1 MMSDDGNEPTRFTAC
16 AGLLDRS
23 EPEVGNYF
31 VSTYPPFSCWSEGA
45 VDAYQRRLAQ
55 PPASG
60 DVPLG
65 LYVHIPFCVERCQYC
80 YYLSY
85 DNQASEI
92 DGYLERLADEWARYA
107 RAPAVADRPLD
118 FVYFGGGTPSI
129 LSVARLRSLARAL
142 QRSGSWADAR
152 EITFECAPR
161 SVTAD
166 KVQALRDLGVTRLS
180 LGVQQLDDAVLA
192 ANGRI
197 HLTADVE
204 RAYES
209 IRLGGFDIVNLDLMV
224 GLVGETDES
233 FFASL
238 ERVIGF
244 RSESITI
251 YQLEIPLNTP
261 LYRSLRAAAPSQP
274 PASWDVKHARL
285 GAAMARLEA
294 AGYTIRS
301 AYSAVLDPARH
312 PFVYQDAQYHG
323 ADLIGIGASAFSHL
337 GGVNQQNL
345 ASLAAY
351 LDAGARDQAPVW
363 RAYELSARERL
374 VREFILQLKLGG
386 VKRSYFQEKFET
398 EVLATFAEPLDET
411 RRRGWIS
418 IGDEAITVT
427 REGLVRV
434 DRWLPAFYLPEHQ
447 NVRYS

>member
-1 MMSDDGNEPTRFTAC
+1 MRDDGSEPTRVAAC
-16 AGLLDRS
+16 AGLLDRP

-31 VSTYPPFSCWSEGA
+31 VSTYPPFSCWTEGA
-45 VDAYQRRLAQ
+45 VDAYRRRLAL

-65 LYVHIPFCVERCQYC
+65 LYVHVPFCVERCQYC
-80 YYLSY
+80 YYLSH
-85 DNQASEI
+85 DDKSGEI
-92 DGYLERLADEWARYA
+92 DGYLEVLADEWARYA
-107 RAPAVADRPLD
+107 SAPAVADRPLR

-129 LSVARLRSLARAL
+129 LSVTRLRSLARAL

-152 EITFECAPR
+152 EISFECAPK

-166 KVQALRDLGVTRLS
+166 KARALRELGVTRLS

-192 ANGRI
+192 ANGRV

-209 IRLGGFDIVNLDLMV
+209 IRLGGFDVVNLDLMV

-233 FFASL
+233 FFTSL
-238 ERVIGF
+238 ERVIGL
-244 RSESITI
+244 RPESVTI

-261 LYRSLRAAAPSQP
+261 LYRSLRAAALAQP

-285 GAAMARLEA
+285 TAAMARLEV

-301 AYSAVLDPARH
+301 AYSAVLDRARH

-323 ADLIGIGASAFSHL
+323 ADLVGIGASAFSHL
-337 GGVNQQNL
+337 SGVNQQNL

-351 LDAGARDQAPVW
+351 LDAGARDQPPFW

-374 VREFILQLKLGG
+374 VRELILQLKLGG
-386 VKRSYFQEKFET
+386 VERRYFRKKFKAD
-398 EVLATFAEPLDET
+398 VLESFAEPLGEA
-411 RRRGWIS
+411 RRRGWL
-418 IGDEAITVT
+418 AIEDQAVTVT

>member
-1 MMSDDGNEPTRFTAC
+1 MKDDASEPTRVAAC
-16 AGLLDRS
+16 AGLLDRP

-31 VSTYPPFSCWSEGA
+31 VSTYPPFSCWTEGA
-45 VDAYQRRLAQ
+45 VDAYRRRLAQ

-80 YYLSY
+80 YYLSH
-85 DNQASEI
+85 DDRSGEI
-92 DGYLERLADEWARYA
+92 DGYLEALADEWARYA
-107 RAPAVADRPLD
+107 NAPVVAGRPLG

-129 LSVARLRSLARAL
+129 LSVARLRSLAQAL
-142 QRSGSWADAR
+142 QQSGSWADAR
-152 EITFECAPR
+152 EVTFECAPK
-161 SVTAD
+161 SVTTD
-166 KVQALRDLGVTRLS
+166 KARALRDLGVTRLS

-192 ANGRI
+192 ANGRV

-209 IRLGGFDIVNLDLMV
+209 LRLGGFDVVNLDLMV
-224 GLVGETDES
+224 GLVDETDES
-233 FFASL
+233 FFNSL
-238 ERVIGF
+238 ERVIGL
-244 RSESITI
+244 RPESVTI

-261 LYRSLRAAAPSQP
+261 LYRSLRAEVPAPP

-285 GAAMARLEA
+285 AAAMARLEA

-323 ADLIGIGASAFSHL
+323 ADLVGIGASAFSHL

-351 LDAGARDQAPVW
+351 LDAGTRDRPPFW

-386 VKRSYFQEKFET
+386 VDRRYFREKFKT
-398 EVLATFAEPLDET
+398 DVLESFDEPLDEA
-411 RRRGWIS
+411 RRRGWLT
-418 IGDEAITVT
+418 IGDEAVAVT
-427 REGLVRV
+427 REGLVRL

>member
-1 MMSDDGNEPTRFTAC
+1 
-16 AGLLDRS
+16 LLDRP

-31 VSTYPPFSCWSEGA
+31 VSTYPPFSCWTEGA
-45 VDAYQRRLAQ
+45 VDAYRRRLAQ

-80 YYLSY
+80 YYLSH
-85 DNQASEI
+85 DDRSGEI
-92 DGYLERLADEWARYA
+92 DGYLEALADEWARYA
-107 RAPAVADRPLD
+107 NAPVVAGRPLG

-142 QRSGSWADAR
+142 QQSGSWADAR
-152 EITFECAPR
+152 EVTFECAPK

-166 KVQALRDLGVTRLS
+166 KARALRDLGVTRLS

-192 ANGRI
+192 ANGRV

-209 IRLGGFDIVNLDLMV
+209 LRLGGFDVVNLDLMV
-224 GLVGETDES
+224 GLVDETDES
-233 FFASL
+233 FFNSL
-238 ERVIGF
+238 ERVIGL
-244 RSESITI
+244 RPESVTI

-261 LYRSLRAAAPSQP
+261 LYRSLRAEVPAPP

-285 GAAMARLEA
+285 AAAMARLEA

-301 AYSAVLDPARH
+301 AYSAVLDPVRH

-323 ADLIGIGASAFSHL
+323 ADLVGIGASAFSHL

-351 LDAGARDQAPVW
+351 LDAGARDQPPFW

-386 VKRSYFQEKFET
+386 VDRRYFREKFKT
-398 EVLATFAEPLDET
+398 DVLESFDEPLDEA
-411 RRRGWIS
+411 RRRGWLT
-418 IGDEAITVT
+418 IGDEAVAVT

>member
-1 MMSDDGNEPTRFTAC
+1 MRDDGSEPARVAAC
-16 AGLLDRS
+16 AGLLDRP

-31 VSTYPPFSCWSEGA
+31 VSTYPPFSCWTSGA
-45 VDAYQRRLAQ
+45 VDAYRRRLAQ

-65 LYVHIPFCVERCQYC
+65 LYVHVPFCVDRCQYC
-80 YYLSY
+80 YYLSH
-85 DNQASEI
+85 DDRSGEI
-92 DGYLERLADEWARYA
+92 DSYLEALADEWARYA
-107 RAPAVADRPLD
+107 SAPALADRPLE

-129 LSVARLRSLARAL
+129 LSVARLRSLALAL
-142 QRSGSWADAR
+142 QRSRSWADAR
-152 EITFECAPR
+152 EVTFESAPR
-161 SVTAD
+161 SVTPD
-166 KVQALRDLGVTRLS
+166 KARALRDLGVTRVS

-192 ANGRI
+192 ANGRV

-233 FFASL
+233 FFTSL
-238 ERVIGF
+238 ERVIGL
-244 RSESITI
+244 RPESITI

-261 LYRSLRAAAPSQP
+261 LYRSLRAAVPAHP

-294 AGYTIRS
+294 AGYTFRS

-323 ADLIGIGASAFSHL
+323 ADLVGIGASAFSHL

-351 LDAGARDQAPVW
+351 LDAGARGQPPFF
-363 RAYELSARERL
+363 RAYELSERERL
-374 VREFILQLKLGG
+374 VRELILQLKLGG
-386 VKRSYFQEKFET
+386 AERRYFREKFHT
-398 EVLATFAEPLDET
+398 DVLESFAVPFDEA
-411 RRRGWIS
+411 RRRGWLT
-418 IGDEAITVT
+418 IGSEAVTLT

>member
-1 MMSDDGNEPTRFTAC
+1 MSDDGSEPARVAAC
-16 AGLLDRS
+16 AGLLDRP

-31 VSTYPPFSCWSEGA
+31 VSTYPPFSCWTEGA
-45 VDAYQRRLAQ
+45 VDAYRRRLAQ

-65 LYVHIPFCVERCQYC
+65 LYVHVPFCVDRCQYC
-80 YYLSY
+80 YYLSH
-85 DNQASEI
+85 DDRSGEI
-92 DGYLERLADEWARYA
+92 DSYLGALAEEWARYA
-107 RAPAVADRPLD
+107 GAPAVADRPLA

-142 QRSGSWADAR
+142 QRSGSWAEAR
-152 EITFECAPR
+152 EVTFECAPR
-161 SVTAD
+161 SVTAE
-166 KVQALRDLGVTRLS
+166 KARALRDLGVTRVS

-192 ANGRI
+192 ANGRV

-209 IRLGGFDIVNLDLMV
+209 IRFGGFDIVNLDLMV

-233 FFASL
+233 FFSSL
-238 ERVIGF
+238 ERVISL
-244 RSESITI
+244 RPESVTI

-261 LYRSLRAAAPSQP
+261 LYRSLRAAAPAHP

-294 AGYTIRS
+294 AGYVFRS

-323 ADLIGIGASAFSHL
+323 ADLVGIGASAFSHL

-351 LDAGARDQAPVW
+351 LDAGARGQPPFF
-363 RAYELSARERL
+363 RAYELSERERL
-374 VREFILQLKLGG
+374 VRELILQLKLGG
-386 VKRSYFQEKFET
+386 VERRYFREKFRTDVVES
-398 EVLATFAEPLDET
+398 FAVPLDEA
-411 RRRGWIS
+411 RRRGWLT
-418 IGDEAITVT
+418 IGDEAITLT

-434 DRWLPAFYLPEHQ
+434 DRWLTAFYLPEHQ
-447 NVRYS
+447 NIRYS

>member
-1 MMSDDGNEPTRFTAC
+1 MSDDGSEPTRVAAC
-16 AGLLDRS
+16 AGLLDRP
-23 EPEVGNYF
+23 EPEGGNYF
-31 VSTYPPFSCWSEGA
+31 VSTYPPFSCWTEGA
-45 VDAYQRRLAQ
+45 VDAYRRRLAQ

-80 YYLSY
+80 YYLSH
-85 DNQASEI
+85 DDKSGEI
-92 DGYLERLADEWARYA
+92 DGYLEVLADEWARHA
-107 RAPAVADRPLD
+107 SAPAVADRPLG

-142 QRSGSWADAR
+142 QRSGSWAEAR
-152 EITFECAPR
+152 EITFECAPK

-166 KVQALRDLGVTRLS
+166 KARALRDLGVTRLS

-192 ANGRI
+192 ANGRV

-204 RAYES
+204 RAYEC

-238 ERVIGF
+238 ERVIVL
-244 RSESITI
+244 RPESVTI

-261 LYRSLRAAAPSQP
+261 LYRLLRAAAPAQP

-312 PFVYQDAQYHG
+312 PFVYQDAQYRG
-323 ADLIGIGASAFSHL
+323 ADLVGIGASAFSHL

-351 LDAGARDQAPVW
+351 LDAGARDAPPFW
-363 RAYELSARERL
+363 RAYALSARERL
-374 VREFILQLKLGG
+374 VRELILQLKLGG
-386 VKRSYFQEKFET
+386 VERRYFREKFKAD
-398 EVLATFAEPLDET
+398 VLESFAEPLDEA
-411 RRRGWIS
+411 RRRGWLT
-418 IGDEAITVT
+418 IGDEAVTLT

>member
-1 MMSDDGNEPTRFTAC
+1 MRDDGSEPTRVATC
-16 AGLLDRS
+16 AGLLDRP

-31 VSTYPPFSCWSEGA
+31 VSTYPPFSCWTEGA
-45 VDAYQRRLAQ
+45 VDAYRRRLAQ
-55 PPASG
+55 PPESG

-80 YYLSY
+80 YYLSH
-85 DNQASEI
+85 DDQTGEI
-92 DGYLERLADEWARYA
+92 DGYLEVLADEWARYA
-107 RAPAVADRPLD
+107 STPAVVDRPLG

-142 QRSGSWADAR
+142 QRSGSWADAQ
-152 EITFECAPR
+152 EITFECAPK

-166 KVQALRDLGVTRLS
+166 KARALRDLGVTRLS

-192 ANGRI
+192 ANGRV

-204 RAYES
+204 RAYEHV
-209 IRLGGFDIVNLDLMV
+209 RLGGFDIVNLDLMV

-238 ERVIGF
+238 ERVIVL
-244 RSESITI
+244 RPESVTI

-261 LYRSLRAAAPSQP
+261 LYRLLRAAVPAQL

-285 GAAMARLEA
+285 AAAMARLEG

-301 AYSAVLDPARH
+301 AYSAVLDPASH

-323 ADLIGIGASAFSHL
+323 ADLVGIGASAFSHL

-351 LDAGARDQAPVW
+351 LDAGARDAPPFW
-363 RAYELSARERL
+363 RAYALSARERL
-374 VREFILQLKLGG
+374 VRELILQLKLGG
-386 VKRSYFQEKFET
+386 VERRYFREKFKT
-398 EVLATFAEPLDET
+398 DVLESFAEPLDEA
-411 RRRGWIS
+411 RRRGWLT
-418 IGDEAITVT
+418 IGDEAVTVT
-427 REGLVRV
+427 RQGLVRV
-434 DRWLPAFYLPEHQ
+434 DRWLPVFYLPEHQ
-447 NVRYS
+447 NLRYS